1 MGRCMITNHFQL
13 LSTSSDGVSVVV
25 SPLGRTAPSS
35 FTSSLRLWLATQ
47 VFFTQTSFAVSFLV
61 CPLFSYVIHCVIL
74 LLCDIFCCAPFWLG
88 RKILVWTYV
97 LILLIS
103 IWDLLRLRTR
113 NGIWHVMDFRTSP
126 ADITAS
132 QRTPPRPVSSSM
144 SLMVSPWEMRALMSL
159 VFTWPHL
166 DMALNVTTPK
176 NISIWWQSRKI
187 EASTGAEFRCNQSHQ
202 RNGLPFRAIKP
213 RNKS

>member
-47 VFFTQTSFAVSFLV
+47 VFFTQTSFTVSLFRLSSFY
-61 CPLFSYVIHCVIL
+61 PLCYFEL
-74 LLCDIFCCAPFWLG
+74 LYDIFCCAPFWLG
-88 RKILVWTYV
+88 RKILVLTYV

-103 IWDLLRLRTR
+103 IWYFLRLRTR

-176 NISIWWQSRKI
+176 NISIWWQLRKI